1 MNKLSALSTA
11 SIVLAMAGCML
22 NERPPADTVAAAQP
36 AEKPGA
42 PIDYLLEAHNNYLDD
57 ARRPT
62 GLRVPRAT
70 ECAETALVRWGPVNL
85 ADKQ

>member
-1 MNKLSALSTA
+1 VNKLSALPTVLT
-11 SIVLAMAGCML
+11 VLAMAGCMF
-22 NERPPADTVAAAQP
+22 NERPPADAVAAAQP

-42 PIDYLLEAHNNYLDD
+42 PIDYLLEAHNSYLDD

-62 GLRVPRAT
+62 GLRVPRAA
-70 ECAETALVRWGPVNL
+70 ECAGTALVRWGPVNL